1 MTSGLNFN
9 LTTYGSPRLLANEVS
24 QAISEFEIP
33 DLSGMCLKKKK
44 RDVFGTRLTGGHKIK
59 EDETYHFFFSL
70 KNTLEF
76 LGIRFLSG
84 RKEDLYIT

>member
-1 MTSGLNFN
+1 M
-9 LTTYGSPRLLANEVS
+9 TTYGSPRLLANEVS

-59 EDETYHFFFSL
+59 EDATYHFFFFSL